1 MNAYHF
7 HELLSDKLYNYKTR
21 KCSNLPLSP
30 SPLEWNGF
38 FGNIP
43 HELHLNNIV
52 EAPFCSPEVLGITLI
67 WVEALF
73 VFQKCW
79 LSHFYEQFF
88 ATLLFQCSTAVT
100 KIESSLS
107 EEDER
112 SRIWL
117 KRYLLW
123 PRFSFFGSNFAF
135 FGSNF
140 ASPKKS
146 DKSDLWD
153 QTAVENAADLCF
165 RFREKVIQIF
175 SNDKAC

>member
-1 MNAYHF
+1 MF
-7 HELLSDKLYNYKTR
+7 
-21 KCSNLPLSP
+21 NLPLPP
-30 SPLEWNGF
+30 SLLEWNGF

-52 EAPFCSPEVLGITLI
+52 EAPFCSPEVLGMTLL
-67 WVEALF
+67 WVEVPF

-79 LSHFYEQFF
+79 VSHFFEQFF
-88 ATLLFQCSTAVT
+88 ASLLLQCSTAVT
-100 KIESSLS
+100 KIETSLS

-117 KRYLLW
+117 KRYFIW
-123 PRFSFFGSNFAF
+123 PWFSF

-146 DKSDLWD
+146 DLWD
-153 QTAVENAADLCF
+153 QTAVENAPDLCF
-165 RFREKVIQIF
+165 RFREKVNQIF
-175 SNDKAC
+175 GADKAC